1 MAREIVT
8 SENRDEYINK
18 KLMEKREKTQDGDTL
33 DNVSDKY
40 KKDGVETDLMDTRQG
55 IELSRIVVPKEKRGE
70 GIGSE
75 FMSDLISHADRKGKR
90 IVLTPA
96 TDFGASSVA
105 RLKEFYKRHGF
116 VENKGKNKDFS
127 IRHAMYRMPV
137 KKEGALDK

>member
-1 MAREIVT
+1 MTREIVT

-33 DNVSDKY
+33 DNISDKY
-40 KKDGVETDLMDTRQG
+40 QKYGVESDLMDTRHG

-96 TDFGASSVA
+96 KDFGASSVE

-116 VENKGKNKDFS
+116 VENKGKNKDFAIS
-127 IRHAMYRMPV
+127 HAMYRMPAQ
-137 KKEGALDK
+137 KE